1 MGFFS
6 WRTSDTYRSISN
18 AYSSRDSLPV
28 YLITPDNEKIY
39 EPCYEGYGV
48 FGGHDVF
55 ALLARWNFPDKCT
68 GNEETDR
75 DIWFNLTPDE
85 RDDIKFPLKFSEN
98 KNKNYDDLRPS
109 SDDYKYQGYFYDD
122 EDDDEY

>member
-18 AYSSRDSLPV
+18 VYSSRGALPV

-39 EPCYEGYGV
+39 EPCYAGYGV
-48 FGGHDVF
+48 FGGHNVF
-55 ALLARWNFPDKCT
+55 ALLVQWNFPDKCT
-68 GNEETDR
+68 GNEEIDR
-75 DIWFNLTPDE
+75 DIWFNLSPDE
-85 RDDIKFPLKFSEN
+85 RDNIKFTLKFSEN

-109 SDDYKYQGYFYDD
+109 SDDYKYQGFFYDD

>member
-6 WRTSDTYRSISN
+6 WRTSDTHRSISN
-18 AYSSRDSLPV
+18 AYSSRGALPV
-28 YLITPDNEKIY
+28 YLIAPDNEKIY
-39 EPCYEGYGV
+39 ESCYEGYGV

-55 ALLARWNFPDKCT
+55 ALLAQWNFPDKCT

-75 DIWFNLTPDE
+75 KVWFNLTSDE
-85 RDDIKFPLKFSEN
+85 RDNIKFPLKFSEN
-98 KNKNYDDLRPS
+98 KNKSYDNLRPS
-109 SDDYKYQGYFYDD
+109 LVDKYQGYFYDD

>member
-18 AYSSRDSLPV
+18 AYSSRGSLPV
-28 YLITPDNEKIY
+28 YLITPDNKKIY

-48 FGGHDVF
+48 FGRHDVF
-55 ALLARWNFPDKCT
+55 ALLAQWNFPDKCT

-75 DIWFNLTPDE
+75 NIWFNLTPDE
-85 RDDIKFPLKFSEN
+85 RNNIKFPLKFSEN

-109 SDDYKYQGYFYDD
+109 SNDYKYQEYFYDD